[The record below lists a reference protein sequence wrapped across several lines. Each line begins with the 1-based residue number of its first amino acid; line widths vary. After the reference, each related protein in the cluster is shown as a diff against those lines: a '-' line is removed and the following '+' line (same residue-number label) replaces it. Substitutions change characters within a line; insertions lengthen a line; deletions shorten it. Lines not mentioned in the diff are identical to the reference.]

1 MAVWFMD
8 TQAAMDKDD
17 GPHSDDMGA
26 RHNHPAQRPLEGGQ
40 GGQGHRLAG
49 DRRLRLRQAT
59 EEDQTAI
66 RAILSRQAEFAR
78 PEAGGGRATSLAW
91 AGMRVVALVLLA
103 AGAGMGLGD
112 GDEFDDVGCTVAQR
126 PGGTAHSARSPP
138 TREQAGLR
146 GARRKA

>member
-1 MAVWFMD
+1 MD

-17 GPHSDDMGA
+17 GPQSDGMGA
-26 RHNHPAQRPLEGGQ
+26 GHNHPAQRPLEGGQ
-40 GGQGHRLAG
+40 GHRLAA
-49 DRRLRLRQAT
+49 DRSLRLRQAT

-66 RAILSRQAEFAR
+66 RAMLSRQAEFAR

-146 GARRKA
+146 GARRKV